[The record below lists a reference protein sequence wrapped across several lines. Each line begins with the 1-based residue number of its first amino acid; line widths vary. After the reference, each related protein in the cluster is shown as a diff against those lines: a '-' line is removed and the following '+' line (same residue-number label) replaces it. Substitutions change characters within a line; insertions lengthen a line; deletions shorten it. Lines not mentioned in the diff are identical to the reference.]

1 MYQEMIIPPLF
12 VQNLNNFRHGKVRG
26 EGYSTNFSRRKY
38 RVCTKKG
45 VSGACP
51 LSPARAIRGGSWW
64 VDDVDACRIS
74 CKRCIWPS
82 NNEDNIGFR
91 LAL

>member
-1 MYQEMIIPPLF
+1 MF
-12 VQNLNNFRHGKVRG
+12 NTAKVAHFYG
-26 EGYSTNFSRRKY
+26 FPSPQGQKSATSLPVFIVYSGFS
-38 RVCTKKG
+38 
-45 VSGACP
+45 
-51 LSPARAIRGGSWW
+51 RAIRGGSWW

>member
-45 VSGACP
+45 VSGAVPCHQP
-51 LSPARAIRGGSWW
+51 VLFVVAVGGWMMLT
-64 VDDVDACRIS
+64 
-74 CKRCIWPS
+74 
-82 NNEDNIGFR
+82 
-91 LAL
+91 LAAYHANAAFGQATTKTI